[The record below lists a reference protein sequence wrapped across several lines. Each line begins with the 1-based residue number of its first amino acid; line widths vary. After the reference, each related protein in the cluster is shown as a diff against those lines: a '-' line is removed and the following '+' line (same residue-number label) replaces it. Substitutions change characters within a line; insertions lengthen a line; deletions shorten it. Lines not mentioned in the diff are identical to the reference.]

1 MEVELSSGRGLRNW
15 AKRQISAVVLYVLYG
30 GLYELYRTDS
40 RVKEEMDRWPDGM
53 TYGLKCSPCGPG
65 LFFRKNEGKLMRLN
79 PRIQRSYDTCIT
91 FKNIDAAFLVLTGRQ
106 GIAGA
111 YAAHGF
117 SLHGD
122 IGTAMELTRCV
133 DIVESYLFPRLMTK
147 RILKEVAEKEGSS
160 IALYA
165 RILVNSLRGAY
176 NMANDEKKPYRVK
189 AYYR

>member
-1 MEVELSSGRGLRNW
+1 MEVELSSGRALSNW
-15 AKRQISAVVLYVLYG
+15 GKRQISSVVLYVLYG
-30 GLYELYRTDS
+30 GLYELYQIDS

-53 TYGLKCSPCGPG
+53 TYGLRCTPKGPS

-79 PRIQRSYDTCIT
+79 PGIQRSYDTCIT
-91 FKNIDAAFLVLTGRQ
+91 FKNIDTAFLVLTGRQ

-133 DIVESYLFPRLMTK
+133 DIVESYLFPKVMTK
-147 RILKEVAEKEGSS
+147 RILKEVAVKESSS
-160 IALYA
+160 IALYL

-176 NMANDEKKPYRVK
+176 TMVKDEKKPHRVK

>member
-1 MEVELSSGRGLRNW
+1 MEVEISPGKVLSNW
-15 AKRQISAVVLYVLYG
+15 EKQNISAVVLYFLYG

-40 RVKEEMDRWPDGM
+40 RVKEEIDRWPDGM
-53 TYGLKCSPCGPG
+53 TYGLKCSPKGPG

-91 FKNIDAAFLVLTGRQ
+91 FKNIDTAFLVLTGRQ

-147 RILKEVAEKEGSS
+147 RILKEVAVKQSSS
-160 IALYA
+160 IALYM
-165 RILVNSLRGAY
+165 RIVVNGLRGAY
-176 NMANDEKKPYRVK
+176 TMARDEKKPYRVK

>member
-1 MEVELSSGRGLRNW
+1 MEVELSLGRALSNW
-15 AKRQISAVVLYVLYG
+15 GKGRISSLVLYVLYG
-30 GLYELYRTDS
+30 GLCELYQTDS
-40 RVKEEMDRWPDGM
+40 RIKEEMDRWPDGM
-53 TYGLKCSPCGPG
+53 TYGLKCSPKGPS

-133 DIVESYLFPRLMTK
+133 DIVESYLFPKLMTK
-147 RILKEVAEKEGSS
+147 RILKEVAVKESS
-160 IALYA
+160 PILLYA
-165 RILVNSLRGAY
+165 RIFVNGARGAY
-176 NMANDEKKPYRVK
+176 TMAKDEKKPHRVK

>member
-1 MEVELSSGRGLRNW
+1 MEVEISPGKVLSNW
-15 AKRQISAVVLYVLYG
+15 GKQNISAVVLYFLYG

-40 RVKEEMDRWPDGM
+40 RVKEEIDRWPDGM
-53 TYGLKCSPCGPG
+53 TYGLKCSPKGPG

-91 FKNIDAAFLVLTGRQ
+91 FKNIDTAFLVLTGRQ

-147 RILKEVAEKEGSS
+147 RILKEVAVKQSSS
-160 IALYA
+160 IALYM
-165 RILVNSLRGAY
+165 RIVVNGLRGAY
-176 NMANDEKKPYRVK
+176 TMARDEKKPYRVK